1 MPPSPAR
8 ARGLSRHTGSRKL
21 PGNSR
26 DMKDTKLAP
35 APNKKNRLRAV
46 IPIGRASALVIL
58 IVVVELYLPD
68 IDLLHHHYSDRKF
81 VNALHRKVI
90 MKVERYRLSGFE
102 HHRRHSYTSSCGSS
116 ELRDLALTGSRVSS
130 SFILAASSCY

>member
-8 ARGLSRHTGSRKL
+8 ARGLSRQTGSRKL

-58 IVVVELYLPD
+58 IVMVEVCLPG
-68 IDLLHHHYSDRKF
+68 INLLHHHYSDRKF
-81 VNALHRKVI
+81 GKRSA
-90 MKVERYRLSGFE
+90 
-102 HHRRHSYTSSCGSS
+102 S
-116 ELRDLALTGSRVSS
+116 ESDRED
-130 SFILAASSCY
+130 